1 MERIFD
7 ILMGLNAANKKEA
20 KHYYNYKFW
29 YPIHEK
35 S

>member
-20 KHYYNYKFW
+20 KHYYNCKFW

-35 S
+35 G